1 MGMMFTNSLAYDMH
15 GRKRRVKKSQSETLK
30 KYKPKF
36 KAYVAPPS
44 PPQRDEGVTYA
55 SVSDFSTTGQCSRK
69 ESPKYTGTLIKGI
82 ATMHKSNAVPVM
94 NQEQAAEISAMAK

>member
-1 MGMMFTNSLAYDMH
+1 MH